1 MNRLQTIE
9 GEQIWDLLKRMT
21 GQLRITGAGLVYGLD
36 LGAAIQIADA
46 LGVNKFALVE
56 IFAGAETTIVR
67 VMNEQI
73 AAGGKDNLVEGDA

>member
-1 MNRLQTIE
+1 MNRLQTVE
-9 GEQIWDLLKRMT
+9 GEQVWDLLKKMT
-21 GQLRITGAGLVYGLD
+21 GQLRITGSGLVFGLD

-56 IFAGAETTIVR
+56 IFAGAEATIVR

-73 AAGGKDNLVEGDA
+73 AAGGKDNQLEGDA